1 MNTTKQIVAG
11 GLVAVA
17 ALIGAPLA
25 SAQPQPP
32 APCDV
37 EATPA
42 DAEVE
47 CVPVPTSP
55 PLPTPTASHA
65 KTRGRDRAGWVTAQA
80 NHPHLYHRCLRWS
93 CVGQ

>member
-47 CVPVPTSP
+47 CVPVPHEPAAPDPNGVAREDQGPGSGGVGDSP
-55 PLPTPTASHA
+55 SESP
-65 KTRGRDRAGWVTAQA
+65 
-80 NHPHLYHRCLRWS
+80 
-93 CVGQ
+93 